1 MVFGTGDKE
10 DPPSKELKKQRGF
23 KRISGKR
30 KPWTVAEKA
39 AVKRQMGQFLNLR
52 TLPKKH
58 DCDLALQKE
67 ESLKNR
73 TWKQVKDFVRNT
85 NLKLLK
91 Q

>member
-52 TLPKKH
+52 TLPKTRLWPGSSKRREFE
-58 DCDLALQKE
+58 K
-67 ESLKNR
+67 S
-73 TWKQVKDFVRNT
+73 
-85 NLKLLK
+85 NLETSQRLC
-91 Q
+91 

>member
-1 MVFGTGDKE
+1 MLCPFCNQKWCLE
-10 DPPSKELKKQRGF
+10 LEIKKIPQAKNLKKQRGF

-30 KPWTVAEKA
+30 KPWTAAEKA
-39 AVKRQMGQFLNLR
+39 AVKRQMGQFLILR

-73 TWKQVKDFVRNT
+73 NWKQVKDC
-85 NLKLLK
+85 
-91 Q
+91 